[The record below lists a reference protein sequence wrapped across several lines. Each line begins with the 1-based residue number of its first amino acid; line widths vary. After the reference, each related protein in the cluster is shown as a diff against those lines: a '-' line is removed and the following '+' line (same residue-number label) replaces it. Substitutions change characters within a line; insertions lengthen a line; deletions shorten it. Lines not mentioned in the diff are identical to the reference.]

1 MRKTV
6 TGILLA
12 TSVLTMATVQQVQAA
27 ENGAATA
34 STTSTVTEVHYI
46 AFKNGRIVDIKA
58 ALTGS
63 AVTATSIKEQPK
75 IENYNY
81 TTSKVRDGILYHTY
95 APVATTDN
103 SNTSSAQ
110 SNPYH
115 GGNTAATTNTNTNNG
130 KQEEMVFI
138 PQIPKF
144 ALEESTTKYTK

>member
-12 TSVLTMATVQQVQAA
+12 TSVLAMATVQQVQAA

-63 AVTATSIKEQPK
+63 AVTATSIKEQLHLSRNSLK
-75 IENYNY
+75 LRTI
-81 TTSKVRDGILYHTY
+81 TILL
-95 APVATTDN
+95 V
-103 SNTSSAQ
+103 
-110 SNPYH
+110 
-115 GGNTAATTNTNTNNG
+115 
-130 KQEEMVFI
+130 K
-138 PQIPKF
+138 
-144 ALEESTTKYTK
+144 